1 MIRVSALS
9 KTFRLYRKASDRLRE
24 ILWRRPFHTE
34 HRALEN
40 ISFTVEDGETL
51 GIIGQNG
58 AGKSTLLK
66 VLTGVLLPDA
76 GQVEIN
82 GRITGLLELGTGFNM
97 EMSGLDNIYGNG
109 LLLGMSR
116 TEIDAR
122 RDAIAGFS
130 ELGRFI
136 HEPIKTYSSGMVMRL
151 AFSIAIHAEPKCFV
165 VDEALSVGDAHFQQ
179 KCMTRIREFRQQG
192 GSIIFVSHDM
202 NAIKVLCDKAILLDQ
217 GVLIEEGD
225 PEYVVNAYN
234 YLVAQL
240 NDQEN
245 RLHLLDSKR
254 HDYGTLAASIEE
266 VSVIGEDSRSAVV
279 SAGEITVIRIVIEAQ
294 QDMDEVTVGILIRNR
309 YGQDIFGTNSYHLNQ
324 PLRLQAGQRYAV
336 CYTLPMNIGPGK
348 YSLTVALHSGSTHL
362 ADCYH
367 WRDQVAAF
375 EVAGNR
381 GELFTGLCK
390 LYPSFT
396 TTTLV

>member
-1 MIRVSALS
+1 MIQVAALS

-24 ILWRRPFHTE
+24 ILFRKPFHTE
-34 HRALEN
+34 HQALEN
-40 ISFTVEDGETL
+40 ISFTVQDGETL

-66 VLTGVLLPDA
+66 LLTGVLLPDA
-76 GQVEIN
+76 GHIDIN

-97 EMSGLDNIYGNG
+97 EMSGLDNIYANG
-109 LLLGMSR
+109 MLLGMSR
-116 TEIDAR
+116 SEIDAKR
-122 RDAIAGFS
+122 EAIALFS
-130 ELGRFI
+130 ELGHFV

-179 KCMTRIREFRQQG
+179 KCMTRIREFRRQG

-202 NAIKVLCDKAILLDQ
+202 NAIKVLCDKAILLDH
-217 GVLIEEGD
+217 GVLIEAGD

-234 YLVAQL
+234 YLVARL

-245 RLHLLDSKR
+245 RLHLIESDQ
-254 HDYGTLAASIEE
+254 HDYGTLAARIEE
-266 VSVIGEDSRSAVV
+266 VSVVGEDSRSSVV
-279 SAGEITVIRIVIEAQ
+279 SAGETTVIRIVIYAQ
-294 QDMDEVTVGILIRNR
+294 QDIDEATVGILIRNR
-309 YGQDIFGTNSYHLNQ
+309 YGQDIFGTNSYHLKH
-324 PLRLQAGQRYAV
+324 PLGLKTGQRYV
-336 CYTLPMNIGPGK
+336 MSYTLPMNVGPGK
-348 YSLTVALHSGSTHL
+348 YSITAALHSGPTHV

-367 WRDQVAAF
+367 WRDHIATF

-381 GELFTGLCK
+381 GDLFTGLCK

-396 TTTLV
+396 ATLV

>member
-1 MIRVSALS
+1 MIQVTALS
-9 KTFRLYRKASDRLRE
+9 KKFRLYRKASDRLRE
-24 ILWRRPFHTE
+24 ILFRRAFHTE
-34 HRALEN
+34 YQALAN
-40 ISFTVEDGETL
+40 INFTVQDGETL

-66 VLTGVLLPDA
+66 LLTGVLLPDA
-76 GQVEIN
+76 GQIAIN

-97 EMSGLDNIYGNG
+97 EMSGLDNIYTNG
-109 LLLGMSR
+109 MLLGMSR
-116 TEIDAR
+116 TEMDAKR
-122 RDAIAGFS
+122 ESITGFS
-130 ELGRFI
+130 ELGHFV

-202 NAIKVLCDKAILLDQ
+202 NAIKVLCDKAILLDH
-217 GVLIEEGD
+217 GILIEEGD

-234 YLVAQL
+234 YLVARL

-245 RLHLLDSKR
+245 RLHLLDSDQ
-254 HDYGTLAASIEE
+254 HDYGTLAARIEE
-266 VSVIGEDSRSAVV
+266 VSVVGEDSQSSVV
-279 SAGEITVIRIVIEAQ
+279 SAGETTVIRIMIHAQ
-294 QDMDEVTVGILIRNR
+294 QDIDEATVGILIRNR
-309 YGQDIFGTNSYHLNQ
+309 YGQDIFGTNSYHLKQ
-324 PLRLQAGQRYAV
+324 PLALHAGQRYALR
-336 CYTLPMNIGPGK
+336 YTLPMNVGSGK
-348 YSLTVALHSGSTHL
+348 YSITVALHSGPTHV

-367 WRDQVAAF
+367 WRDHVAAF
-375 EVAGNR
+375 EVAGTR
-381 GELFTGLCK
+381 GDVFTGLCK

-396 TTTLV
+396 MTLV